1 MGALGLEDW
10 GRRPRGKGCL
20 LLAVAGTTSL
30 VTLLLA
36 VPITVLAVL
45 AVVPQKQGGPVSGP
59 NKDPEGCCSCSL
71 ISGYARGLLRHLL
84 SWLGSALSGRD
95 VWFSS
100 VLALSMFLGCCCILL
115 SPSPSWLSLCLLPL
129 PKKYLGLSL
138 PVQVHLP

>member
-45 AVVPQKQGGPVSGP
+45 AVVPQKQGGPVSGH
-59 NKDPEGCCSCSL
+59 NKNPEGCCSCSL
-71 ISGYARGLLRHLL
+71 ISGYAWGLLRHLL
-84 SWLGSALSGRD
+84 SWLGCLWQGLL
-95 VWFSS
+95 
-100 VLALSMFLGCCCILL
+100 VLLFAGSF
-115 SPSPSWLSLCLLPL
+115 PSPVMLLCPDVCKPL
-129 PKKYLGLSL
+129 PGCLSVSFL
-138 PVQVHLP
+138 FSRNT